1 MKKSIC
7 VAVVILSMMLIIMCS
22 CKMNQENDIQ
32 TQTDVT
38 YGGAVYFDSFSVDDY
53 NETEIPFTVD
63 EKLAFEI
70 GDAAFKST
78 IDESK
83 LDEYYKMPAY
93 VYEISG
99 ENIYLVCRL
108 QQSVDGNIMDGGG
121 FNAAIS
127 KEDGRILKMWIG
139 E

>member
-7 VAVVILSMMLIIMCS
+7 VAVVILSMILIIMCS

-70 GDAAFKST
+70 GDAALKST
-78 IDESK
+78 VDESK

-99 ENIYLVCRL
+99 KNIYIVDRA
-108 QQSVDGNIMDGGG
+108 QTVDGHLIDGGG
-121 FNAAIS
+121 FSVAIS
-127 KEDGRILKMWIG
+127 KEDGRILKIWFG